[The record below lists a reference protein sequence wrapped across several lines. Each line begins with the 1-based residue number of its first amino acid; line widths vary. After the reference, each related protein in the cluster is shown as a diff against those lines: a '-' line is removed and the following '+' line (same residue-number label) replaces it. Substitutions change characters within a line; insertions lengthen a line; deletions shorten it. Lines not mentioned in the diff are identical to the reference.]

1 MAPNPT
7 QVNPQKSVIRRR
19 LSFFLKLLLSAT
31 ALFFVF
37 RKIDAQEALQTFL
50 QANPVYLV
58 LAFFAFNLSKIAA
71 GWRFKA
77 YLKAL
82 GIHISNRYNIEL
94 LYLGMFYNLFLPG
107 SISGDGY
114 KVYLLKQQFDVKT
127 KQLIGATLLDRLSGL
142 ALLLIMAGGF
152 LLFSSFVSGIPYFNT
167 AIVVLM
173 VAVLPVFYLFTKLLF
188 PQLVSAFGVTTFWSF
203 WVQAGQVLTAVLLLI
218 SIGVEAY
225 YLDYLT
231 LFMIS
236 SVVAVLP
243 FTIGGVGAREL
254 VFLYGFQ
261 YLKIQQETAI
271 TFTLLFFLSTA
282 LSSLLG
288 LFVSIKKTTESS

>member
-1 MAPNPT
+1 MTPNLT
-7 QVNPQKSVIRRR
+7 QAKPQKSATRRR
-19 LSFFLKLLLSAT
+19 LSFLIKLLLSAT

-37 RKIDAQEALQTFL
+37 RKIDVQEAWQTFL
-50 QANPVYLV
+50 QTNPLYLI
-58 LAFFAFNLSKIAA
+58 LAFLSFNISKIAA
-71 GWRFKA
+71 AWRFKA

-82 GIHISNRYNIEL
+82 NIHISNRYNIEL

-152 LLFSSFVSGIPYFNT
+152 LLFSSFSSEIPYFNIAVT
-167 AIVVLM
+167 ILI
-173 VAVLPVFYLFTKLLF
+173 VAVLPVFYLFNKLLF
-188 PQLVSAFGVTTFWSF
+188 PQLTSAFGVTTFWSL
-203 WVQAGQVLTAVLLLI
+203 WVQTGQVLTALLLLSSI
-218 SIGVEAY
+218 SIEAY

-231 LFMIS
+231 LFMVS

-261 YLKIQQETAI
+261 YLEIQQEAAI
-271 TFTLLFFLSTA
+271 TFTLIFFLVTA

-288 LFVSIKKTTESS
+288 LFVSIKKDN

>member
-1 MAPNPT
+1 MTPNPT

-37 RKIDAQEALQTFL
+37 RKIDSQEALRTFL
-50 QANPVYLV
+50 QANPMYFV
-58 LAFFAFNLSKIAA
+58 LAFLAFNLSKIAA
-71 GWRFKA
+71 GGRFKS

-82 GIHISNRYNIEL
+82 NIHISNRYNIEL

-114 KVYLLKQQFDVKT
+114 KVYLLKQRFDVKT

-152 LLFSSFVSGIPYFNT
+152 LLFSSFASGIPYFNT
-167 AIVVLM
+167 AVVVLM
-173 VAVLPVFYLFTKLLF
+173 IAVLPVFYLFNKLLF
-188 PQLVSAFGVTTFWSF
+188 PQLISAFGVTTFWSF
-203 WVQAGQVLTAVLLLI
+203 WVQAGQVLTALLLLTSI
-218 SIGVEAY
+218 SIEAY

-231 LFMIS
+231 LFMVS

-261 YLKIQQETAI
+261 YLAIQQETAI
-271 TFTLLFFLSTA
+271 TFTLLFFLVTA

-288 LFVSIKKTTESS
+288 LFVSIKKDN